1 MTSREYPKVWSTFE
15 RITKDGKTLTFVI
28 EDIPE
33 EEWSNAVEFMLGNY
47 IREDVWWTTA
57 GKYIFKITE

>member
-1 MTSREYPKVWSTFE
+1 MASREYPKTWGNFD
-15 RITKDGKTLTFVI
+15 RITDSGKTLSFVI

-33 EEWSNAVEFMLGNY
+33 ALWPTAIEFMLGNY

-57 GKYIFKITE
+57 GKMK